1 MHFQKN
7 YACEGIISA
16 LQGQEVFQF
25 AKAIQWLR
33 KNMLLFSVWVV
44 RHNTLCV
51 VSLIWDLCMAPLNAL
66 HVLPLAVML
75 CGCALWKHLVTTAV
89 KCLTTEQWT
98 ASWSIYYC
106 LCRFTSRIAFPPPV
120 SNYKKMS
127 LWLLMH
133 IGGKKNFKGNTVSSM
148 CLYWSQL

>member
-51 VSLIWDLCMAPLNAL
+51 FSLIWDLCMAPLNAL

-75 CGCALWKHLVTTAV
+75 CGCALWKHLATTAV

-106 LCRFTSRIAFPPPV
+106 LCRFTSRIAFPP
-120 SNYKKMS
+120 
-127 LWLLMH
+127 LWVITRKWAFDFWCTL
-133 IGGKKNFKGNTVSSM
+133 GGKKNFKGNIVLSM